1 MRTKRKHKLKS
12 SEVGKGSSTTSEHRS
27 KFDTGMIVLL
37 GALMPKNMVRPI
49 YVRGS
54 RYIE

>member
-1 MRTKRKHKLKS
+1 MRTKRKDKLKS
-12 SEVGKGSSTTSEHRS
+12 GAAGRGSGSSGPVRS
-27 KFDTGMIVLL
+27 KFDTSIIVLL
-37 GALMPKNMVRPI
+37 GALMPKNTVRPL